1 MFPSTACKGNITI
14 HPYELFT
21 KEKKKNKKKQ
31 QKKKQNIS
39 SLRAMIIKILFYLMQ
54 L

>member
-21 KEKKKNKKKQ
+21 KEKKKKQ
-31 QKKKQNIS
+31 QKKNQNIS

>member
-21 KEKKKNKKKQ
+21 KEKKKNNK
-31 QKKKQNIS
+31 KKKQNIS